1 MTGRFVY
8 VVCYDIRDP
17 KRLRFV
23 YKTMRGYGEHLQYSV
38 FRCELAPADKVRM
51 VMDLTEIIHE
61 GEDRVL
67 IFHLGPTQ
75 GRYASR
81 IETLGSQ
88 VLKGDTGPH
97 VL

>member
-1 MTGRFVY
+1 MSGRFVY

-17 KRLRFV
+17 KRLRHV

-38 FRCELAPADKVRM
+38 FRCEITPAEKVQLIM
-51 VMDLTEIIHE
+51 ALTEIIHE
-61 GEDRVL
+61 REDRIL
-67 IFHLGPTQ
+67 ILPLGPAH

-88 VLKGDTGPH
+88 LVRGEEGPYVL
-97 VL
+97 

>member
-1 MTGRFVY
+1 MTGLLVY

-17 KRLRFV
+17 KRLRLV

-38 FRCELAPADKVRM
+38 FLCKLEPANKVRM
-51 VMDLTEIIHE
+51 VMDLTRIIHE
-61 GEDRVL
+61 GEDRIVIL
-67 IFHLGPTQ
+67 HLGPAH

-88 VLKGDTGPH
+88 TLSGESGPH
-97 VL
+97 VF